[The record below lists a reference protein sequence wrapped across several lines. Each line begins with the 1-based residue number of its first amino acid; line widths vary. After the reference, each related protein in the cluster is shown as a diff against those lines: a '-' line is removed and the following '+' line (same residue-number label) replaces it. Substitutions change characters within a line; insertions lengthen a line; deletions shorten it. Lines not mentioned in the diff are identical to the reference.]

1 VLQQE
6 SIKAQC
12 VSRVHRLSSVIKHGL
27 GLKGVCASGGSGDK
41 TNSFPSLAPIPS
53 SCAPSQREES
63 LVNGLTSRCSIG
75 MVMYAIK

>member
-12 VSRVHRLSSVIKHGL
+12 VSRVHRLNSVIKHGL

-41 TNSFPSLAPIPS
+41 TNSISHFSWPTSTIRYRKRSPFYTV
-53 SCAPSQREES
+53 CATF
-63 LVNGLTSRCSIG
+63 N
-75 MVMYAIK
+75 MVH